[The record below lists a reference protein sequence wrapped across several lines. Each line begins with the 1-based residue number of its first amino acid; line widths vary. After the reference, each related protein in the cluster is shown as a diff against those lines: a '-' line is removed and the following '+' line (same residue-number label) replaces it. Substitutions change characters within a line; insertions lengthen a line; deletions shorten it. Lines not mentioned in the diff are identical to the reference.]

1 MPPLTPPSQKRKGSN
16 VHDGRQRRCGDD
28 GLFCNDYTKLRE
40 YFSINESIEAALA
53 NQDLLEEYLELAVA

>member
-1 MPPLTPPSQKRKGSN
+1 MLNTMSATFQNLVRAQDL
-16 VHDGRQRRCGDD
+16 VRLRGDD

>member
-1 MPPLTPPSQKRKGSN
+1 M
-16 VHDGRQRRCGDD
+16 HDGRQRRCGDD